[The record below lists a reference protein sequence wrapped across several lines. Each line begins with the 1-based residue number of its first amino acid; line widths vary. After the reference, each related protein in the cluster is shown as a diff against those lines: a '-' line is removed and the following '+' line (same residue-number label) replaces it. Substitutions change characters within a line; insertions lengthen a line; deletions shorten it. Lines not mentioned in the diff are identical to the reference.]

1 MIRYHET
8 DFEEREISTLKD
20 FYLEK
25 DEKTIIWIT
34 IDGLQDVKLFDEIG
48 EKFAL
53 HPLVLKREWRWGYFG
68 VLGVMLAVA
77 LLMVRYFKKTNDVKN
92 ALILLH

>member
-53 HPLVLKREWRWGYFG
+53 HPLALETEMALGIRGYAGSLSFNG
-68 VLGVMLAVA
+68 EILQ
-77 LLMVRYFKKTNDVKN
+77 KKKW
-92 ALILLH
+92 L